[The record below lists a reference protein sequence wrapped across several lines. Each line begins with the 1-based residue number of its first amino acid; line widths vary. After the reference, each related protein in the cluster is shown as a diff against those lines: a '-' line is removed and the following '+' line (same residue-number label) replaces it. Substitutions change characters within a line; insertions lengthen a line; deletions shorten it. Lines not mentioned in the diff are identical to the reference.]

1 MSANKR
7 MIALILALGFVPEVP
22 LGPVEVNL
30 GGCVIPLG
38 LSLYLF
44 VRADSPW
51 ERVRSL
57 LAALATGAAVWA
69 LMRFLPDEPATVL
82 ANPNWLYGLSAA
94 LVAWLLGRS
103 RRCAYIGGTLG
114 GPLEGRMELM
124 DIKGYT
130 KTFTSAVENDDL
142 DLQLV
147 WLKAMYD
154 VGPDALNS
162 KVLGEYW
169 RECVGPQWNEYGVC
183 KGNLSGGIIPPM
195 SGELN
200 NGAWKHS
207 NGAWIRTEVWACTNP
222 GCVEKAIR
230 LAFEDASVDHGFG
243 EGSYA
248 AIFVAAMESAAFLID
263 DVNALIDIGL
273 SKIPEDCL
281 VSKLVRLVKKAYS
294 DGLDW
299 KSAREL
305 VVENNTLGWFQ
316 APNNIAFAVI
326 GLLWGGCDFKKSMII
341 AVDCGDD
348 TDCTAATVGAL
359 LGIMHGTAGI
369 PDDWRGYIG
378 DGIKSICITNGH
390 GRFPQ
395 DCNELTDCLMNLL
408 PVTLRKDHE
417 KLMKGESTL
426 SLGETTDL
434 SDIRAEDFYGRK
446 FVETFA
452 GRKPY
457 SYTIEGIYSD
467 VLVEFD
473 QEPRIAPNGELTG
486 RITLKTHTM
495 PEQKHYRLRFLLP
508 DGWTAEYEKNLF
520 TPSIFSKYQES
531 AVTTFRITAGENVEA
546 VNRLIVEVVCAGRP
560 TPILVPMQIMG

>member
-1 MSANKR
+1 MIYFNKDKLR
-7 MIALILALGFVPEVP
+7 DRILACWIGK
-22 LGPVEVNL
+22 N
-30 GGCVIPLG
+30 
-38 LSLYLF
+38 
-44 VRADSPW
+44 
-51 ERVRSL
+51 
-57 LAALATGAAVWA
+57 
-69 LMRFLPDEPATVL
+69 
-82 ANPNWLYGLSAA
+82 
-94 LVAWLLGRS
+94 
-103 RRCAYIGGTLG
+103 IGGTMG
-114 GPLEGRMELM
+114 APFEGKQNVN
-124 DIKGYT
+124 DIDG
-130 KTFTSAVENDDL
+130 FTTPPGEALPNDDL

-378 DGIKSICITNGH
+378 DGIKTVAVIRGNSLWPKTCT
-390 GRFPQ
+390 
-395 DCNELTDCLMNLL
+395 ELTDSVMNMI
-408 PVTLRKDHE
+408 PAAVRCGFEQSFCGGDHVVIGD
-417 KLMKGESTL
+417 GEDDF
-426 SLGETTDL
+426 GEVDVKK
-434 SDIRAEDFYGRK
+434 FYGDG
-446 FVETFA
+446 FVKRTFC
-452 GRKPY
+452 RSPY
-457 SYTIEGIYSD
+457 SFTTEGTFFS
-467 VLVEFD
+467 VLTEFER
-473 QEPRIAPNGELTG
+473 EPQLTAGEQMKIKISLVPNGNCISH
-486 RITLKTHTM
+486 R
-495 PEQKHYRLRFLLP
+495 HYSLRWFLP
-508 DGWTAEYEKNLF
+508 DGWTVDGKKSLF
-520 TPSIFSKYQES
+520 LCAPAYPRTENDT
-531 AVTTFRITAGENVEA
+531 VTVTLTAGETAEA
-546 VNRLIVEVVCAGRP
+546 QNRLVLEVACEGCP
-560 TPILVPMQIMG
+560 TPVFVPILILG